1 MEANLPDARPLINVC
16 DRFDMVAALTRYLHS
31 KGMQRYIEGYVQK
44 VSPQKTPAVVGALLD
59 AEADETFVTN
69 LILSVRSLVPV
80 DALVAEVE
88 ARNKLRLLS
97 PLLEQ
102 LVSEGSKDP
111 QVHNAL
117 GKIIIDTN
125 NNPEHFLTTNPYY
138 DSAVVG
144 KFAEKR
150 DPGLAC
156 VAYKRGQCDD
166 ELVACTNKHAMFKLQ
181 ARYVVDRQ
189 DGDLWGKVLD
199 PENQYRRQF
208 IDQVR
213 KGGWSLV
220 GYHHK
225 TNALDD
231 SSNVVMSVS
240 NLSLNLIFILYYY
253 YLLKTREP

>member
-1 MEANLPDARPLINVC
+1 MC
-16 DRFDMVAALTRYLHS
+16 DRFDMVADLTRYLHS
-31 KGMQRYIEGYVQK
+31 KGLTRYIEGYVQK

-59 AEADETFVTN
+59 AEADETFINN

-88 ARNKLRLLS
+88 SRNKLRLLA
-97 PLLEQ
+97 PFLEQ
-102 LVSEGSKDP
+102 LVSEGSKEA

-117 GKIIIDTN
+117 GKIIIDSN

-181 ARYVVDRQ
+181 ARYVADRQ
-189 DGDLWGKVLD
+189 DPELWAKVLD
-199 PENQYRRQF
+199 PGNKHRRQL
-208 IDQVR
+208 IDQVS
-213 KGGWSLV
+213 GGR
-220 GYHHK
+220 
-225 TNALDD
+225 
-231 SSNVVMSVS
+231 
-240 NLSLNLIFILYYY
+240 LIS
-253 YLLKTREP
+253 

>member
-1 MEANLPDARPLINVC
+1 
-16 DRFDMVAALTRYLHS
+16 MVADLTRYLHA
-31 KGMQRYIEGYVQK
+31 KGLTRYIEGYVQK

-80 DALVAEVE
+80 EALVTEVE

-97 PLLEQ
+97 PFLEQ
-102 LVSEGSKDP
+102 LVSEGSRDS

-117 GKIIIDTN
+117 GMIIIDSN

-138 DSAVVG
+138 DSAAVG

-166 ELVACTNKHAMFKLQ
+166 QLVACTNKHAMFKLQ

-189 DGDLWGKVLD
+189 DNELWGKVLEAD
-199 PENQYRRQF
+199 NKFRRQL
-208 IDQVR
+208 IDQVPLVPHPGVGFLEAPAVYFQPPLMCCCPTFYTLASLLACLPPPLLPLCCDAA
-213 KGGWSLV
+213 GGFHRPARV
-220 GYHHK
+220 Q
-225 TNALDD
+225 
-231 SSNVVMSVS
+231 
-240 NLSLNLIFILYYY
+240 
-253 YLLKTREP
+253 EP